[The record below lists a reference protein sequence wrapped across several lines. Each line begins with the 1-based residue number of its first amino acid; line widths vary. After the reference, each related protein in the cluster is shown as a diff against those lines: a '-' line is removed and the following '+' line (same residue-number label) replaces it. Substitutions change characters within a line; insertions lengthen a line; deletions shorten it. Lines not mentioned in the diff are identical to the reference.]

1 MLMLEWDDEPGM
13 PTFLLCLHGAQC
25 WDFIERLRDNGYTG
39 PFRIRHMR
47 MIA

>member
-13 PTFLLCLHGAQC
+13 PTFLLCCNGAQC

-39 PFRIRHMR
+39 AFRIRHLELPT
-47 MIA
+47 